1 MLPCG
6 QILLRHTKNVTM
18 SIKTKL
24 KKTEKSTKKAE
35 GKLLKLV
42 SAKAK
47 KKKILKQVN
56 ELQGLE
62 KQKSSLKKRTK
73 AKSKIASKRKVSA
86 PKKALLK
93 RVPAKKKPKAKKV
106 KANTSKPTAK
116 KLVLTQ
122 PPMEVESEAQ
132 IDAPKVEAAEIE
144 EDNATSV
151 SVSTDYNGKDAI
163 RQLNAMQT
171 AIEVNDFVVGESRI
185 TVLARAKF
193 RIKTIT
199 AE

>member
-1 MLPCG
+1 M
-6 QILLRHTKNVTM
+6 
-18 SIKTKL
+18 
-24 KKTEKSTKKAE
+24 
-35 GKLLKLV
+35 V

-132 IDAPKVEAAEIE
+132 IDAPKAAEIE